1 MELPRPLSKLQ
12 WKREAFGDQHG
23 DQPQSHV
30 WPLLEPSR
38 LHPAKA
44 LRQQMLVSELFERA
58 QEIRSFAQGYAFRFD
73 RSDDLETLLGTMAE
87 YIVLESLNSPTFTVV
102 LDEAPEA
109 NGFWLRVRH
118 EGVRNRQSLGALPSL
133 S

>member
-1 MELPRPLSKLQ
+1 MELRRPLSKPQ
-12 WKREAFGDQHG
+12 WKREVFGDQHS

-30 WPLLEPSR
+30 WPLLEASR
-38 LHPAKA
+38 LHSVMA
-44 LRQQMLVSELFERA
+44 LRQQMLVSELFKRA
-58 QEIRSFAQGYAFRFD
+58 QEIRSFAHGYAFRFD

-87 YIVLESLNSPTFTVV
+87 YIVLESLNSPTFTVM

-109 NGFWLRVRH
+109 NGFWLRVWH
-118 EGVRNRQSLGALPSL
+118 EGVRNRQSPGAVPSL